1 VEDIVGDGD
10 GDGDRKLDKVQARV
24 NVETDDGCL
33 LTSLLVREFL
43 PVGTGIVKGGDKM
56 CQMAA

>member
-1 VEDIVGDGD
+1 VEDIVGDGDGD

-43 PVGTGIVKGGDKM
+43 PVGTGINPH
-56 CQMAA
+56 